1 LADVTR
7 LSEPPLI
14 ALGDMILGWFARVAS
29 ADTYSRQE
37 AEQLRVPEILEKLF
51 RAMSDTQSTTAINHL
66 HSLLWAAGRSW
77 DPIIALG
84 DITVG
89 IFAKGT
95 SADGVSMSEAEQLHI
110 LKILDK
116 LLFGMPRTQP
126 AAAVY
131 LRLCAPADP
140 AHLSEDVRKKLA
152 ELIVGYY
159 YKFEDDIKDIRQML
173 SAISSFKDL
182 DPREF
187 SDGIANILK
196 HLAKLPQANFEG
208 IHNELRG
215 ALATVAGY
223 FGRPNPPSSLASFG
237 WGHFSDLSNACVAL
251 ARVDNSLFSPEI
263 IDSLG
268 RFSFLCPDDDGWKRT
283 IQNSIQALREVT
295 GVPPHPEAVPAVN
308 SQSSS
313 AADS

>member
-1 LADVTR
+1 
-7 LSEPPLI
+7 
-14 ALGDMILGWFARVAS
+14 M
-29 ADTYSRQE
+29 
-37 AEQLRVPEILEKLF
+37 
-51 RAMSDTQSTTAINHL
+51 
-66 HSLLWAAGRSW
+66 LL
-77 DPIIALG
+77 
-84 DITVG
+84 
-89 IFAKGT
+89 
-95 SADGVSMSEAEQLHI
+95 
-110 LKILDK
+110 
-116 LLFGMPRTQP
+116 
-126 AAAVY
+126 
-131 LRLCAPADP
+131 
-140 AHLSEDVRKKLA
+140 
-152 ELIVGYY
+152 
-159 YKFEDDIKDIRQML
+159 
-173 SAISSFKDL
+173 AISSCQHLNPDS
-182 DPREF
+182 F
-187 SDGIANILK
+187 SSSVGKILE
-196 HLAKLPQANFEG
+196 HPAKLPQADFEG

-295 GVPPHPEAVPAVN
+295 GLPPHPEAVPAVN